1 MRYITPLTI
10 CAWLWVAWFIYWNAV
25 ALFVARTKQTES
37 WLQRMKHVLP
47 LAVGFFL
54 VFHHDYLIYGRLYET
69 AAVKI
74 AGAILT
80 AAGLMFSVW
89 ARVHLGRYWSG
100 YVTLKEGH
108 RLIRTGP
115 YRLARHPI
123 YTGFLTGVLGAA
135 LAAGTG
141 DAIVGFIVI
150 AVGIVL
156 KLRREE
162 ALLTGEFGDEYVR
175 FRREVP
181 ALVPMPLR
189 RKIQEPRS
197 KNQGNSKDQIQ
208 SSKLASDAR
217 LEL

>member
-1 MRYITPLTI
+1 MKFVTPLTI
-10 CAWLWVAWFIYWNAV
+10 SAWLWIAWFVYWNIV
-25 ALFVARTKQTES
+25 AFFVARTKQTES
-37 WLQRMKHVLP
+37 RLQRMKHVLP

-54 VFHHDYLIYGRLYET
+54 VFHHDYFVYGRLYES

-80 AAGLMFSVW
+80 AAGLMFAVW

-115 YRLARHPI
+115 YGLTRHPI
-123 YTGFLTGVLGAA
+123 YTGFLAGMLGSA
-135 LAAGTG
+135 LAAGTVDALIG
-141 DAIVGFIVI
+141 FVVVLVAIVF
-150 AVGIVL
+150 

-162 ALLTGEFGDEYVR
+162 ALLTREFGDEYVR

-181 ALVPMPLR
+181 ALVPGVP
-189 RKIQEPRS
+189 
-197 KNQGNSKDQIQ
+197 
-208 SSKLASDAR
+208 
-217 LEL
+217 